1 MAGKRAIAGL
11 VVVVT
16 GASSGIGA
24 ALCRELDRLGAVT
37 VLMARSESKLRDV
50 AAGISGEHAVFAVDV
65 ASEAQVQEGVRLTL
79 ERFGRIDAWVN
90 NAGFGEFER
99 VEAASLASFEAM
111 MDVNYM
117 GVVRCTKAVLPH
129 MRQAGRGIIVNVV
142 SMAGKLATA
151 KSAGYA
157 ASKHAALGFSN
168 ALRRE
173 LKGSGIAVSVVNPGP
188 VDTPFFDR
196 ADPGGGYA
204 QRVRPYML
212 RPERVVRAIV
222 GAVARGRSGEIDLP
236 RTAGFGARLFQLFPR
251 VSEWLFG
258 RFLDKK

>member
-1 MAGKRAIAGL
+1 MAGQRGVAGL

-24 ALCRELDRLGAVT
+24 ALCRELDRLGATT
-37 VLMARSESKLRDV
+37 VLLARSESKLREV
-50 AAGISGEHAVFAVDV
+50 AAGLRGDHAAYVVDV
-65 ASEAQVQEGVRLTL
+65 ASAEQVQDGVRQTL

-117 GVVRCTKAVLPH
+117 GVVRCTKAALPA
-129 MRQAGRGIIVNVV
+129 MRQAGRGTIVNVV
-142 SMAGKLATA
+142 SLAGKLATA

-173 LKGSGIAVSVVNPGP
+173 LKGSGIAVAVVNPGP

-222 GAVARGRSGEIDLP
+222 GAITSGRGGEVDLP
-236 RTAGFGARLFQLFPR
+236 RTAGVGARLFQLFPR